1 MTAVKFSI
9 LHVDDDQNDLLLL
22 EHACRAANLSYTVKS
37 APDGDMAIAY
47 LSGRG
52 SYGNRLTN
60 PLPALVLLDL
70 KMPRKSG
77 FEVLTWIRNQPS
89 LKRMLVFIFT
99 SSRHQEDIDK
109 AYELGANAYL
119 VKPVGFERLVE
130 ELKALDTWLA
140 MNEKPTLLP
149 APLSCC
155 QPATPHGMLPV

>member
-1 MTAVKFSI
+1 MTTANFSI
-9 LHVDDDQNDLLLL
+9 LHVDDDQNDLILL
-22 EHACRAANLSYTVKS
+22 EHACRAANLSYSVKS
-37 APDGDMAIAY
+37 AADGDMAIAY

-52 SYGNRLTN
+52 SYGNRLTH

-77 FEVLTWIRNQPS
+77 FEVLTWIRSQPS

-119 VKPVGFERLVE
+119 VKPVGFERLVD
-130 ELKALDTWLA
+130 ELKALDTWL
-140 MNEKPTLLP
+140 MLNEKPTLLP
-149 APLSCC
+149 TPLSCC
-155 QPATPHGMLPV
+155 LPVAAHGILPA